1 LSSETD
7 QPEPQVPDSIYTIRG
22 LSKRYG
28 SKAVLQNLD
37 FDVLRGESLVIL
49 GRSGS
54 GKSVTLRQLNGL
66 EKPDSGSIQ
75 FDDSE
80 ISRLAEKELYPLRK
94 RVAMLFQSGALFDSM
109 TVYENVAFPLR
120 EHTSLS
126 ESQIS
131 STVERKL
138 ATVRLKGIEDKLPAD
153 LSGGMKKR
161 VALARSMALDP
172 EVVLFDEPTTGLDP
186 MTAATIAQLIRET
199 QRELHATSVVVTH
212 DIALA
217 RVVGDRVAFL
227 DQGRFSFIGT
237 WEEADGSS
245 NRLLTSF
252 LAGREELQNVS

>member
-1 LSSETD
+1 M
-7 QPEPQVPDSIYTIRG
+7 PESIFKIRG

-28 SKAVLQNLD
+28 SKPVLQNLD

-66 EKPDSGSIQ
+66 EKPDSGSIR
-75 FDDSE
+75 FEDSE
-80 ISRLAEKELYPLRK
+80 ISDLPEKQLYPLRK

-109 TVYENVAFPLR
+109 TVFENVAFPLR
-120 EHTSLS
+120 EHTELG
-126 ESQIS
+126 EDEIAD
-131 STVERKL
+131 TVRHKL
-138 ATVRLKGIEDKLPAD
+138 KTVRLEGIEDKLPAD

-186 MTAATIAQLIRET
+186 MTSATIAHLILKT
-199 QRELHATSVVVTH
+199 QRELNATSVVVTH

-217 RVVGDRVAFL
+217 RLVGDRVAFL
-227 DQGRFSFIGT
+227 NGGRFSFVGN
-237 WEEADGSS
+237 WEEADQSTVP
-245 NRLLTSF
+245 LVADF
-252 LAGREELQNVS
+252 LAGREELSDAS

>member
-1 LSSETD
+1 M
-7 QPEPQVPDSIYTIRG
+7 PEPIFKVRG
-22 LSKRYG
+22 LNKRYG
-28 SKAVLQNLD
+28 SKPVLQNLD

-66 EKPDSGSIQ
+66 EKPDSGSIR
-75 FDDSE
+75 FEDSE
-80 ISRLAEKELYPLRK
+80 ISHLPEKQLYPLRK

-109 TVYENVAFPLR
+109 TVFENVAFPLR
-120 EHTSLS
+120 QHTDLS
-126 ESQIS
+126 EVAIAD
-131 STVERKL
+131 TVRHKL
-138 ATVRLKGIEDKLPAD
+138 KTVRLEGIEDKLPAD

-186 MTAATIAQLIRET
+186 MTSATIAHLIRET
-199 QRELHATSVVVTH
+199 QRDLNATSVVVTH

-227 DQGRFSFIGT
+227 NEGRFSFVGN
-237 WEEADGSS
+237 WEEAD
-245 NRLLTSF
+245 RTSVPLVADF
-252 LAGREELQNVS
+252 LAGREEVSDAP

>member
-1 LSSETD
+1 M
-7 QPEPQVPDSIYTIRG
+7 PEPIYQVRG

-28 SKAVLQNLD
+28 SRPVLQDLE

-66 EKPDSGSIQ
+66 EKPDSGSIR
-75 FDDSE
+75 FEGSE
-80 ISRLAEKELYPLRK
+80 ISHLPEKQLYPLRK

-109 TVYENVAFPLR
+109 TVFENVAFPLR
-120 EHTSLS
+120 EHTSLD
-126 ESQIS
+126 EGAIAD
-131 STVERKL
+131 TVRRKL
-138 ATVRLKGIEDKLPAD
+138 ETVRLRGIEKKLPAD

-186 MTAATIAQLIRET
+186 MTSATIAHLIRET

-217 RVVGDRVAFL
+217 RLVGDRVAFL
-227 DQGRFSFIGT
+227 NDGRFSFVGD
-237 WEEADGSS
+237 WEEADQTSVP
-245 NRLLTSF
+245 LLADF
-252 LAGREELQNVS
+252 LAGREELSHAS